1 MSVELGSSSADLRI
15 GRIGSSAVMLRVQ
28 SNATLAV
35 EARVQM
41 SYGDGTDAFVMIE
54 SRGHFETQGFDTGR
68 FYDNTISLEA
78 GAEVVFSSG
87 NGLGTLAEVE
97 SFFGT
102 TFLALDGATLSATDN
117 GDGTFTVTATPPPVP
132 LPDQVAGPNPA
143 DGSTNQ
149 LVDVD
154 LSWAIAANAESY
166 NVYFG
171 ATGNKPSTGQSGRG
185 ELRSR
190 HPDVCGGL

>member
-87 NGLGTLAEVE
+87 NGLGK
-97 SFFGT
+97 
-102 TFLALDGATLSATDN
+102 
-117 GDGTFTVTATPPPVP
+117 
-132 LPDQVAGPNPA
+132 
-143 DGSTNQ
+143 
-149 LVDVD
+149 
-154 LSWAIAANAESY
+154 I
-166 NVYFG
+166 
-171 ATGNKPSTGQSGRG
+171 GRA
-185 ELRSR
+185 
-190 HPDVCGGL
+190 HV